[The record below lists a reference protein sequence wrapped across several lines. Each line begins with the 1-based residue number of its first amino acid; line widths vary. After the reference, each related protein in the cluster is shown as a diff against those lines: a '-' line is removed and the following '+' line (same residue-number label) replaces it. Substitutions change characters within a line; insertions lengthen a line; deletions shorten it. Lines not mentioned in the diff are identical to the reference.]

1 MNLQD
6 NLDKIPEPPQLENG
20 TYRHYKGNEYEVVG
34 LAFHTETLE
43 PLVVYKALR
52 QKKGADFWVRPY
64 DMFFDDVTID
74 GSIIPRFTKI
84 D

>member
-6 NLDKIPEPPQLENG
+6 NLDKIPEPPQLEKG
-20 TYRHYKGNEYEVVG
+20 KYRHYKGNEYEVVG

-43 PLVVYKALR
+43 PLVIYRALEY
-52 QKKGADFWVRPY
+52 KKGAEFWVRPY
-64 DMFFDDVTID
+64 GMFIENVVVNGT
-74 GSIIPRFTKI
+74 IIPRFQKI